1 MKYFTKKLYT
11 YHGYSEFIFNR
22 AQQEDVSRYHVSVRN
37 GEGKAVVF
45 TMEEEGEAWQIANA
59 AVLPDWIRQSEKVL
73 AEEILSHLN

>member
-1 MKYFTKKLYT
+1 MNYFTKKLYT

-22 AQQEDVSRYHVSVRN
+22 ASKEDVSRYHVSVRN

-45 TMEEEGEAWQIANA
+45 TMEEEGEDWQIANA

-73 AEEILSHLN
+73 AEEIIRHLN